1 MNLPNTCIIGVQKA
15 GSTSLTDW
23 LGQHPDIYSNPR
35 IKDLHYFVNEKWY
48 AKGLDGLSDFHKD
61 VEHEKIILHSAIN
74 YFYFPIAAERLH
86 QFNPNLKLI
95 LVLRNP
101 VHRASS
107 AYRYFYKLGE
117 EELSFEGALQREQE
131 GKIEE
136 AFSGKHSYL
145 AHGLYAKQLKHF
157 LKFFSLDQMHILF
170 YEDLMEDK
178 EKSISGIFKFL
189 KVDRHYVPSFEAK
202 NFTGAPKS
210 RGINKVI
217 STLSRS
223 KALKGLNRLIPYN
236 LKVSILEWIKEK
248 NTSKQGSVKIEIP
261 AHSIEMMENYFK
273 NDIEELGKM
282 LKMDLFKKWK
292 IG

>member
-1 MNLPNTCIIGVQKA
+1 MKLPNTCIIGVQKA

-48 AKGLDGLSDFHKD
+48 AKGLEGLSDFHKD
-61 VEHEKIILHSAIN
+61 VDKEKIILHSAIN

-86 QFNPNLKLI
+86 QFNPDLKLI

-117 EELSFEGALQREQE
+117 EELSFEEALHREQE
-131 GKIEE
+131 GNIKEE
-136 AFSGKHSYL
+136 FSGKHSYL
-145 AHGLYAKQLKHF
+145 EHGLYAKQLKHF

-170 YEDLMEDK
+170 YEDLMAEK
-178 EKSISGIFKFL
+178 EKTISEIFSFL
-189 KVDRHYVPSFEAK
+189 KIDQKFTPSFEAK

-210 RGINKVI
+210 RGVNKMI

-223 KALKGLNRLIPYN
+223 KVLKGLNNLIPYN
-236 LKVSILEWIKEK
+236 LKVAVLEWIKEK
-248 NTSKQGSVKIEIP
+248 NTSKQGNVKIEIP
-261 AHSIEMMENYFK
+261 SQSIEMMEAYFK
-273 NDIEELGKM
+273 KDMEELGTI